1 MFVQFINFIFI
12 LLHSTCAQEEKSK
25 KYDIIEK
32 FIYAL
37 CIQFCKTNI
46 GTCKYLI
53 VVKGVSSKPS
63 RKCIV
68 VPNFCFLSQRLQIL
82 ATCLF
87 LNFLLLCKVSER
99 LDKLDIIH
107 FIRVPPLM
115 FFVFVIYQKFK
126 GGDPYK
132 MSNINVVQ
140 SC

>member
-1 MFVQFINFIFI
+1 MYCHVIWNVRAVYKFYIHFI
-12 LLHSTCAQEEKSK
+12 AQHMCTGRKKVK
-25 KYDIIEK
+25 KYDIIET

-68 VPNFCFLSQRLQIL
+68 VPNFWFLSQRLQIL

-107 FIRVPPLM
+107 FIDFLLS
-115 FFVFVIYQKFK
+115 Y
-126 GGDPYK
+126 
-132 MSNINVVQ
+132 
-140 SC
+140 